1 MLFKGFTEDVNP
13 HQAYRIKKLKHQIQ
27 NAESYEEW
35 KSIAIRIDEETG
47 AQEWKYDNSSPYF
60 DAEIISHR
68 LNLLRRYR
76 TTERSHDLIYI
87 LREGLTFDIA
97 NIAHPMLFTAT
108 YVGTKKI
115 IEDYVDEVSKSLAF
129 VASDECQAL
138 TKVEKIE
145 FFQQCQTAYGQP
157 A

>member
-108 YVGTKKI
+108 YVGTKNACRCMG
-115 IEDYVDEVSKSLAF
+115 S
-129 VASDECQAL
+129 
-138 TKVEKIE
+138 
-145 FFQQCQTAYGQP
+145 
-157 A
+157 